1 MPTLR
6 HVSRCAVWSEKM
18 VEIRRKS
25 LRGRDVRFWGHCAG
39 ECFMGRAG
47 ADEEAGHG
55 ATRALDATGS
65 NRSSWPVLLTHA
77 GADMGATVSRGW
89 GVARGRR
96 PVSMLAAQ
104 VAARLGGASFFR
116 ARRQSA
122 LCIRRSTIVVT
133 KLPKT
138 AYELVPGESFTP
150 LTRGTTPT
158 EVTVKAV
165 LSGIVLGMVFG
176 AANTYL
182 GLKAGLTISTSI
194 PVAVLTVV
202 TFRLLGAF
210 GAKHSILEANLSQ
223 TIGSAS
229 SSVASGVLFTIPA
242 LFIWGISPAWRQIT
256 LLAMCGGLLGVLA
269 MIPLRRYLIVRE
281 HGQLPYP
288 EGMACAEVLVAS
300 EEGGKQAAPVFWGLG
315 VGLAVK
321 LITDGFKLVRGSFE
335 MLLPMKASVAIS
347 VSPALV
353 GVGYILGIRVA
364 TVMVAGSALAALGI
378 IPIID
383 WWGAARTLP
392 LYPETE
398 MLIRDMSAGELWHR
412 YIRYIGAG
420 AVATGGII
428 TLIKSL
434 PTMIESFRLGIAQ
447 IGKGSDAPAVDRTER
462 ELSMRSILITG
473 GVILLVLTFIPGI
486 LGTIDSVLVRGLAAV
501 LIAIFAFFFVTVSAR
516 IVGLVGVTSN
526 PTSGMTIA
534 TLLGVSG
541 IFLLLGWTDMAGKA
555 TALMVGTAVCIAASI
570 AGDTSQDLK
579 TGFVLGATPR
589 WQQLGELAGVITSAG
604 VVCAVVMMLDR
615 TVQGGLGGA
624 ELPAPQAVLMK
635 LVIDGVLDQ
644 NLPWYLILIGIGLGI
659 VASFFRIPILAFA
672 VGVYLPLSTMAAV
685 FAGGVIRW
693 LLTRKQ
699 AAAEAEHRRERGVL
713 FGSGLVGGAGLTGVF
728 LAGWVGLRGG
738 QRIEGLGFSPPAG
751 VAQAI
756 ALGALLVL
764 GLIFAWVA
772 TSGERAPA
780 DGPKATPD
788 GV

>member
-1 MPTLR
+1 
-6 HVSRCAVWSEKM
+6 M
-18 VEIRRKS
+18 VK
-25 LRGRDVRFWGHCAG
+25 
-39 ECFMGRAG
+39 
-47 ADEEAGHG
+47 
-55 ATRALDATGS
+55 
-65 NRSSWPVLLTHA
+65 
-77 GADMGATVSRGW
+77 
-89 GVARGRR
+89 
-96 PVSMLAAQ
+96 
-104 VAARLGGASFFR
+104 
-116 ARRQSA
+116 
-122 LCIRRSTIVVT
+122 

-138 AYELVPGESFTP
+138 AYELAPGETFTP
-150 LTRGTTPT
+150 LARGTSPT
-158 EVTVKAV
+158 ELTVKAV
-165 LSGIVLGMVFG
+165 FSGIVLGMVFG

-202 TFRLLGAF
+202 TFRLFGVF
-210 GAKHSILEANLSQ
+210 GAKHSLLEANLSQ

-242 LFIWGISPAWRQIT
+242 LFIWGMSPAWRQIT

-281 HGQLPYP
+281 HGKLPYP

-300 EEGGKQAAPVFWGLG
+300 GQGGKQAAPVFWGLG

-321 LITDGFKLVRGSFE
+321 LMTDGVKLVRGSFE
-335 MLLPMKASVAIS
+335 VLLPMKAKLAMS
-347 VSPALV
+347 VSPALI

-364 TVMVAGSALAALGI
+364 TVMVAGSALAAFGI

-383 WWGAARTLP
+383 WWGASRTVP

-398 MLIRDMSAGELWHR
+398 MLIRDMSAGEIWHR
-412 YIRYIGAG
+412 YVRYIGAG

-434 PTMIESFRLGIAQ
+434 PTMIESFRLGVAQ
-447 IGKGSDAPAVDRTER
+447 IGKGDASAVDRTDR
-462 ELSMRSILITG
+462 ELGMKAILMMAG
-473 GVILLVLTFIPGI
+473 AILLVLTFVPGI
-486 LGTIDSVLVRGLAAV
+486 LGAIDSVMVRGLAAV
-501 LIAIFAFFFVTVSAR
+501 MIAVFAFFFVTVSAR

-541 IFLLLGWTDMAGKA
+541 IFLLCGWTDLPGKA

-579 TGFVLGATPR
+579 TGYVLGATPR

-615 TVQGGLGGA
+615 TVEGGLGGA

-644 NLPWYLILIGIGLGI
+644 NLPWNLIVIGIVIGI
-659 VASFFRIPILAFA
+659 IASFFRIPLLAFA

-685 FAGGVIRW
+685 FFGGVIRW
-693 LLTRKQ
+693 FLTRGHSEK
-699 AAAEAEHRRERGVL
+699 EAEHRRERGVL
-713 FGSGLVGGAGLTGVF
+713 FGSGLVGGAGLTGVL
-728 LAGWVGLRGG
+728 LAGWVGVRGG
-738 QRIEGLGFSPPAG
+738 GKIQGFGFAPSSLVG
-751 VAQAI
+751 TLI
-756 ALGALLVL
+756 AMGALLAL
-764 GLIFAWVA
+764 AGIFAWVA
-772 TSGERAPA
+772 KGGTRSEESPSA
-780 DGPKATPD
+780 
-788 GV
+788 